1 MVHLFVISLRLT
13 FLVFQLRGE
22 LRDDNSVSVSP
33 LYAESVSLA
42 SELVYKLD
50 SVFCDSI
57 FSWKDQNQ
65 LWTYTVASVS

>member
-65 LWTYTVASVS
+65 L

>member
-13 FLVFQLRGE
+13 FLVFQLHGE
-22 LRDDNSVSVSP
+22 LHDDNSVSVSP

-50 SVFCDSI
+50 SVSCDSI

-65 LWTYTVASVS
+65 L